1 MAESRP
7 IGQVDLDFSTEDKN
21 ATRTYRRLSTLN
33 GLLIGLAVGLGAW
46 GMDALRI
53 ARLPMASYLPLLLA
67 GIGLTTAMGAAVG
80 WLTGRIARTP
90 ITIILWS
97 LAGMAFMFIL
107 SYLPYQG
114 RTMMVWLIDDRFRGR
129 DIYPFT
135 LEATTAGLLLGGFF
149 IILALAG
156 LGLMQNYR
164 LEQTQSH
171 IGRQGR
177 LSGRG
182 WTSLLLPLPIVFLAS
197 MVTNNTMANPAAS
210 AAGLVQQAIPN
221 ARDYDG
227 DLRRLDLGDGIS
239 YAALR
244 PVHELLRGGDY
255 RLSIVDVNPLM
266 ASVVIGVD
274 IPETGAWIY
283 CRVINDQLNFCYD
296 ASVPYVRGLHS
307 LVTGTPPPEDCR
319 DCVLPATYEA
329 ESWLD
334 EHRARFGPDPAI
346 ERLARQGSHVLM
358 QITGDDIVAE
368 CWIEGIT
375 SMRLTECREV
385 AGALR

>member
-7 IGQVDLDFSTEDKN
+7 IDRVDLDFSTEDKN

-67 GIGLTTAMGAAVG
+67 GIGLTTAMGAAIG

-90 ITIILWS
+90 VTIILWS
-97 LAGMAFMFIL
+97 LAGMAFMLIL

-114 RTMMVWLIDDRFRGR
+114 RTMMVWLIDGRFRGR

-210 AAGLVQQAIPN
+210 AAGLVHQAIPN

>member
-1 MAESRP
+1 MAEPRP
-7 IGQVDLDFSTEDKN
+7 IDRIELDLSAEDEN
-21 ATRTYRRLSTLN
+21 AARTYRRLSTLN

-46 GMDALRI
+46 GMDVLQI

-67 GIGLTTAMGAAVG
+67 GIGLTTAMGAAIG

-90 ITIILWS
+90 VTILLWS
-97 LAGMAFMFIL
+97 LAGMAFMLIL

-114 RTMMVWLIDDRFRGR
+114 RTLLVWLTDSRFRGR

-135 LEATTAGLLLGGFF
+135 LEATVVGLLLGGFF
-149 IILALAG
+149 ITLALAG
-156 LGLMQNYR
+156 LGLVQNYR
-164 LEQTQSH
+164 LEQSLLH
-171 IGRQGR
+171 IGQRGG
-177 LSGRG
+177 LSARG
-182 WTSLLLPLPIVFLAS
+182 WASLLLPLPIVFLAS

-210 AAGLVQQAIPN
+210 AARLVHQVIPI

-227 DLRRLDLGDGIS
+227 DLRLLDLGDGIS

-266 ASVVIGVD
+266 ATVVIGVD
-274 IPETGAWIY
+274 IPDTGAWIY
-283 CRVINDQLNFCYD
+283 CRVVNDQLNFCYD
-296 ASVPYVRGLHS
+296 ASIPYVLGLHS
-307 LVTGTPPPEDCR
+307 LVTGMPPPEDCR
-319 DCVLPATYEA
+319 DCTLPTTHEA
-329 ESWLD
+329 EAWLD
-334 EHRARFGPDPAI
+334 EHRARFGPDPVI

-358 QITGDDIVAE
+358 QITGDDLVAE

-375 SMRLTECREV
+375 SMQLMECSEV
-385 AGALR
+385 RN